1 MSLSDYEGH
10 EGAGILSEATR
21 SGTSHYIIVVTD
33 MIHSRELQGAGGRE
47 EGDMS

>member
-10 EGAGILSEATR
+10 EEAGILSKETR

-33 MIHSRELQGAGGRE
+33 MIHSRERGGRE